1 MLLVLALLLATEL
14 PPAAQKAVSMAR
26 DGAARL
32 ASAAES
38 PGLLRGLEAP
48 AYRPADRSVT
58 NWQREALRSLQPA
71 ASGASAAAPDLG
83 AQVTRCVRLNN
94 YWCIKS
100 ARWEGEIAT
109 DEEGHV
115 GFASAGRGAD
125 AAASL
130 LRRYYLALGRRT
142 ALDIVRRWAPAECR
156 LSTIGP
162 GSAAAIVA
170 VRGLGNTLRARW
182 LAANR
187 GRRSGLRVARP
198 APSRPAVA
206 IASVPARRTA
216 AGPAPARTG
225 RVSVVP
231 VRPLPTFRVPDI
243 AAGMG
248 ERPARVA
255 AVPAVAAP
263 ARAKSTS
270 GNGPAARPA
279 PAASAPRTARALMAA
294 PVRVARVAA
303 LGQPPSVQKPA
314 PVLACSGDE
323 QRIRNYATRI
333 ASAVALAPDQD
344 LDLFDPQG
352 RPRPNLAAVMLAMS
366 GFELGAL
373 RASPD
378 LVGSAIDRLS
388 ERLLAEAGPAAAPPP

>member
-71 ASGASAAAPDLG
+71 APGASAAAPDLG

-130 LRRYYLALGRRT
+130 LRRYYLVLGRRT

-243 AAGMG
+243 AAGLG
-248 ERPARVA
+248 ERPAR
-255 AVPAVAAP
+255 VPAVAAP

-270 GNGPAARPA
+270 GKGPAARPA
-279 PAASAPRTARALMAA
+279 PAASAPRTARAPTA
-294 PVRVARVAA
+294 PVARIAA
-303 LGQPPSVQKPA
+303 LAPPLSVPKSA

>member
-216 AGPAPARTG
+216 GKPALARMG

-243 AAGMG
+243 AAGLG

-270 GNGPAARPA
+270 GKGPAARPA
-279 PAASAPRTARALMAA
+279 PAASAPRTARAPMA
-294 PVRVARVAA
+294 PVARIAA
-303 LGQPPSVQKPA
+303 LAPPLSVQKPA